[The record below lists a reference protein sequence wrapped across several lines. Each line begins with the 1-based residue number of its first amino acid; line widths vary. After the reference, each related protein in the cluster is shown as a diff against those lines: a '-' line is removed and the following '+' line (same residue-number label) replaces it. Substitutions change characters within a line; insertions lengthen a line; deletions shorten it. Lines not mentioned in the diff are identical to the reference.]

1 MSPTNTA
8 RRQLDVIIHAAW
20 FRWSQS
26 EEIGLWRQELGDTA
40 TVVKDKKKKKKKK
53 KKKMMMMM
61 MKRLVWRDWPVET
74 RTGRHGYS
82 RQRQEEEDADEDEEA
97 SLERLAGGDKN

>member
-40 TVVKDKKKKKKKK
+40 TVVKDKKKKKKK
-53 KKKMMMMM
+53 MM
-61 MKRLVWRDWPVET
+61 MKGLVWRDWPVET
-74 RTGRHGYS
+74 KTRRHGYS
-82 RQRQEEEDADEDEEA
+82 RQIQEKEEEEDGDDDEGA